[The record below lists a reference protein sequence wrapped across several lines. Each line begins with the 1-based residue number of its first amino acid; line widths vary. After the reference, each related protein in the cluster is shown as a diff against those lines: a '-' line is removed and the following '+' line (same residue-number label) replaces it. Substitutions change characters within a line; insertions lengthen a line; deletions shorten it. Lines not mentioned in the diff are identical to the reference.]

1 MTNKFLRC
9 GIITF
14 QIYSIVF
21 IIRTQKN
28 VVFEHIDDTLHKTAI
43 SISAS
48 GVSCILKE
56 TKLGKS
62 AKLDSLA
69 AEHFVYSHNSVAVH
83 LCLLFTFML
92 KHGYIRQIL

>member
-1 MTNKFLRC
+1 MLYLSTLH
-9 GIITF
+9 
-14 QIYSIVF
+14 V
-21 IIRTQKN
+21 
-28 VVFEHIDDTLHKTAI
+28 DTLHKTAI

-48 GVSCILKE
+48 GVRCILKE

-83 LCLLFTFML
+83 LC
-92 KHGYIRQIL
+92 